1 MSLTGASLPSMVAEI
16 DRETTGKR
24 SKEYQERGRRGKRE
38 MGSEGEKRWQE
49 GETREKMMLEM
60 GREGKGAGDEGR

>member
-1 MSLTGASLPSMVAEI
+1 
-16 DRETTGKR
+16 
-24 SKEYQERGRRGKRE
+24 